1 MPSTWSKVKN
11 FIRRYWQWLVLSVT
25 AIAFYLLG
33 RSKDAKKQEVEFFK
47 KAAELEKEQI
57 QEVVEG
63 LIEAAEKMEEAETT
77 NNKEFEERRKEIE
90 KKVQKI
96 NVRDYLESKGIKR
109 E

>member
-11 FIRRYWQWLVLSVT
+11 FIRRYWQWLVLSFT

-63 LIEAAEKMEEAETT
+63 LIEAAEKMEEAEAI
-77 NNKEFEERRKEIE
+77 NNKELEERRKEIE